1 MGIGLKQTNRNSY
14 EHGRKARGPKGAL
27 VLPGESIIEKNMLL
41 FAWKAIG
48 TCSSVCLPASSPSA
62 CDVIGSLATV
72 PDS

>member
-41 FAWKAIG
+41 FA
-48 TCSSVCLPASSPSA
+48 
-62 CDVIGSLATV
+62 
-72 PDS
+72 